1 LAFPGI
7 YLILKITTE
16 GQTIIKIIGLLA
28 KARFLFPSFRK
39 DSRVYFRIKMK
50 LLLKARKSS
59 VLSPSSLKCLN
70 DIFTLNPTAGCV
82 HLCSYCYAR
91 GYSNYPGDG
100 TVILYSNI
108 ARKLENE
115 LNHKR
120 KLPGFVYFS
129 PSCDAF
135 QPVKQVL
142 DTTFNLM
149 STLLERGIGIS
160 FLTKGHIPDK
170 FIILFKRH
178 SNLVH
183 AHIGITTLNSRIQ
196 GVIEP
201 HAAPPK
207 IRIKNINSLT
217 NIGILPEIKLDPLLP
232 GLTDSTSN
240 LEPLFK
246 TLNRAGIKSA
256 GINYLFLRAIIYK
269 NIRKALANTKALSR
283 ISRAFYNSVDLGL
296 LAGRSRV
303 KALNPHFRMKQ
314 YERISLLAEK
324 YGIKT
329 HLCGCKNPDVTK
341 ELACRD
347 IWHKYFS
354 KRTTQFQLFDSTTVS
369 EIQ

>member
-1 LAFPGI
+1 
-7 YLILKITTE
+7 
-16 GQTIIKIIGLLA
+16 
-28 KARFLFPSFRK
+28 
-39 DSRVYFRIKMK
+39 MK

-59 VLSPSSLKCLN
+59 VLSSSSLKCFN

-100 TVILYSNI
+100 TVVLYTNI
-108 ARKLENE
+108 AKKLENE

-135 QPVKQVL
+135 QPVKQIL
-142 DTTFNLM
+142 DTTFSLM

-160 FLTKGHIPDK
+160 FLTKGHITDK
-170 FIILFKRH
+170 FITLFKAH
-178 SNLVH
+178 NNLVQ
-183 AHIGITTLNSRIQ
+183 AHLGITTLNSHIQ
-196 GVIEP
+196 RLIEP
-201 HAAPPK
+201 HAATPK
-207 IRIKNINSLT
+207 IRLRNINSLI

-246 TLNRAGIKSA
+246 VLNRAGIKSA
-256 GINYLFLRAIIYK
+256 GINYLFLRSVIHK
-269 NIRKALANTKALSR
+269 NIRNSLAHTKALDR
-283 ISRAFYNSVDLGL
+283 ISVAFYNSVDLSL
-296 LAGRSRV
+296 LAGKSRV
-303 KALNPHFRMKQ
+303 KALNPHFRVKH
-314 YERISLLAEK
+314 YKRISLLAEK

-354 KRTTQFQLFDSTTVS
+354 NRTTQYQLFDSITVS

>member
-1 LAFPGI
+1 
-7 YLILKITTE
+7 
-16 GQTIIKIIGLLA
+16 
-28 KARFLFPSFRK
+28 
-39 DSRVYFRIKMK
+39 MK

-59 VLSPSSLKCLN
+59 VLSSSSLKCFN

-100 TVILYSNI
+100 TVVLYTNI
-108 ARKLENE
+108 AKKLENE

-135 QPVKQVL
+135 QPVKQIM
-142 DTTFNLM
+142 DTTFSLM
-149 STLLERGIGIS
+149 SILLERGIGIS

-170 FIILFKRH
+170 FIALFKAH
-178 SNLVH
+178 NNLVQ
-183 AHIGITTLNSRIQ
+183 AHLGVTTLNSRIQ
-196 GVIEP
+196 RLIEP
-201 HAAPPK
+201 HATTPK
-207 IRIKNINSLT
+207 IRLKNISSLI

-232 GLTDSTSN
+232 GLTDSINN

-246 TLNRAGIKSA
+246 VLNRVGIKSA
-256 GINYLFLRAIIYK
+256 GINYLFLRPVIYK
-269 NIRKALANTKALSR
+269 NIRNTLAHTKALDR
-283 ISRAFYNSVDLGL
+283 ISGAFYNSVNLSL
-296 LAGRSRV
+296 LAGTSRV
-303 KALNPHFRMKQ
+303 KALNLHFRVKQ
-314 YERISLLAEK
+314 YKRISLLAEK
-324 YGIKT
+324 YGIRT

-354 KRTTQFQLFDSTTVS
+354 NRTTQYQLFDSTTVS
-369 EIQ
+369 EIP